1 MAEPESTT
9 VLTGIEPTLTALK
22 GLDKDAVKRF
32 NAVLNAVLTDAERAA
47 RGFVKAE
54 PPMSGWKTRDPLKPQ
69 KSTRGGAGFPAYNQG
84 VIVQGI
90 RKSKAEGK
98 PRRGDYTTSAGALI
112 NESAAGAI
120 IEVAG
125 KKSGGTGSGI
135 QFIRNLTDEIRN
147 PSRLIWQAVDAQKR
161 TAEIKVLK
169 ALDEAKAT
177 LQKHLDRERD

>member
-1 MAEPESTT
+1 MANEETEIIL
-9 VLTGIEPTLTALK
+9 VGIEPTLEGLK
-22 GLDKDAVKRF
+22 KFDKDAVKRF
-32 NAVLNAVLTDAERAA
+32 NKVIDDVLVDAQRAA
-47 RGFVKAE
+47 RGFVKAD
-54 PPMSGWKTRDPLKPQ
+54 PPMSGWKTKDPLRPK
-69 KSTRGGAGFPAYNQG
+69 KSTRGGAGWPAYNQG

-90 RKSKAEGK
+90 RKTKSQGK
-98 PRRGDYTTSAGALI
+98 VRSDYTTSAGALV

-125 KKSGGTGSGI
+125 RKSGGTGTGI

-147 PSRLIWQAVDAQKR
+147 PSRLIWQAVDAKKK

-177 LQKHLDRERD
+177 LQNQLNREAA